1 MDGEK
6 RLYLD
11 RYHVTID
18 GAVML
23 AKKTS
28 AGPVGRHLMPSDI
41 KGSACYFIRVK
52 QGENARPTTIRS
64 IVKSVFGIDRKFNH
78 KTDVDRLREKAV
90 AANEPL
96 LVGKNKEIAAGKT
109 DRAVVK
115 QMRRPLVGGRSTFA
129 TMRTGS
135 NEFSSWLCPSM
146 LPFDCAEYG
155 HDVPERKSQRGNA
168 A

>member
-11 RYHVTID
+11 RYHVTRD
-18 GAVML
+18 GSVML

-28 AGPVGRHLMPSDI
+28 AGPVGRHLMPSVMH
-41 KGSACYFIRVK
+41 GSACYFIRVK
-52 QGENARPTTIRS
+52 QGENAKPKTIRS
-64 IVKSVFGIDRKFNH
+64 IVKSAFGIDRKFRN
-78 KTDVDRLREKAV
+78 TDVDRLREKAV

-96 LVGKNKEIAAGKT
+96 LAGKNKEIAAGKT
-109 DRAVVK
+109 DRVVVK
-115 QMRRPLVGGRSTFA
+115 RMWSAPANELSTFA
-129 TMRTGS
+129 TMHTGS
-135 NEFSSWLCPSM
+135 TEFDSWLCPSM

-155 HDVPERKSQRGNA
+155 HDVPGRKSQRGNA

>member
-23 AKKTS
+23 AKKTG

-52 QGENARPTTIRS
+52 QGENAKPKTIRS

-115 QMRRPLVGGRSTFA
+115 RTWSAPANERNTFA
-129 TMRTGS
+129 TMHTGS
-135 NEFSSWLCPSM
+135 TEFSSWLCPSM

-155 HDVPERKSQRGNA
+155 HDVPKRKSQRRSA

>member
-11 RYHVTID
+11 RYHVTRD
-18 GAVML
+18 GSVML
-23 AKKTS
+23 AEKTG

-52 QGENARPTTIRS
+52 KGENARPTTIRS
-64 IVKSVFGIDRKFNH
+64 IVKSVFGIDGKFNH
-78 KTDVDRLREKAV
+78 TDVDRLREKAV
-90 AANEPL
+90 AANELL

-115 QMRRPLVGGRSTFA
+115 RMWSSPANERNTFA

-155 HDVPERKSQRGNA
+155 HDIPKRKSQRRNA

>member
-1 MDGEK
+1 MDDEK

-11 RYHVTID
+11 RYHVTRD
-18 GAVML
+18 GSVML

-28 AGPVGRHLMPSDI
+28 AGPIGRHLMPSDI
-41 KGSACYFIRVK
+41 SGSACYFIRTK
-52 QGENARPTTIRS
+52 QGENARPKSIRS
-64 IVKSVFGIDRKFNH
+64 IVKAAFGIDRKFNAT
-78 KTDVDRLREKAV
+78 TDVDRLREKAIS
-90 AANEPL
+90 ANEPL

-115 QMRRPLVGGRSTFA
+115 RMWHPAIDERSTFA
-129 TMRTGS
+129 SLHTGS
-135 NEFSSWLCPSM
+135 TECSSWLCPAM

-155 HDVPERKSQRGNA
+155 HDIPERKSQRRNA

>member
-11 RYHVTID
+11 RYHVTRD
-18 GAVML
+18 GSVML

-41 KGSACYFIRVK
+41 HGSACYYIRVK
-52 QGENARPTTIRS
+52 QGENAKPKTIRS
-64 IVKSVFGIDRKFNH
+64 IVKSCFGIDRKFSCT
-78 KTDVDRLREKAV
+78 TDVDRLREKAI

-96 LVGKNKEIAAGKT
+96 LAGKNKEIAAGKT

-115 QMRRPLVGGRSTFA
+115 RMWSAPANERSTFA
-129 TMRTGS
+129 TMCTGS

-155 HDVPERKSQRGNA
+155 HDIPERKSQRRNA

>member
-11 RYHVTID
+11 RYHVTRD
-18 GAVML
+18 GSVML
-23 AKKTS
+23 AKKTGS
-28 AGPVGRHLMPSDI
+28 NPVGRHLMPSVI

-52 QGENARPTTIRS
+52 QGENAKPKTIRS
-64 IVKSVFGIDRKFNH
+64 IVKSCFGIDRKFSCT
-78 KTDVDRLREKAV
+78 TDVDRLREKAI

-96 LVGKNKEIAAGKT
+96 LAGKNKEIAAGKT
-109 DRAVVK
+109 DRTVVK
-115 QMRRPLVGGRSTFA
+115 RMWSAPANERNTFA

-155 HDVPERKSQRGNA
+155 HDVPERKSQRRNA